1 MTQKEYRKRQ
11 ARTCHRKVYYP
22 NKWAARSA
30 ARHIKDRAGYNL
42 KPYKCD
48 VCSGY
53 HLTKKVPNQ
62 LWLAFEQAGLRA
74 GLPVSR

>member
-1 MTQKEYRKRQ
+1 MTQKEYRKMQ
-11 ARTCHRKVYYP
+11 ARTCHKKEYYP
-22 NKWAARSA
+22 TKWAAKKSA
-30 ARHIKDRAGYNL
+30 VAIKKIRGWDL

-48 VCSGY
+48 VCNGY

-62 LWLAFEQAGLRA
+62 LWLAFEQAGFRT